1 MTPPNP
7 QHVAAARADSGPSDL
22 ALALRPAPIVSEFTQ
37 LALWMAASLAGLV
50 TAVLLAR
57 EPFFRALAR
66 RMGWL
71 PRKGRQGNRGSPG
84 FPPRRPTPDQ
94 ALPMLADAI
103 VGNSKAAVASV
114 FGPPR
119 GAVLVGPAA
128 AAASFWDADTWYYP
142 LPRTGTVAVAIE
154 FDEDYARRVHFLQ
167 GPKSGG
173 KSMASW

>member
-1 MTPPNP
+1 MNPLDP
-7 QHVAAARADSGPSDL
+7 QHVGIAHSAPAPFDLAHAAA
-22 ALALRPAPIVSEFTQ
+22 ALTPRPAPAVSEFTQ

-57 EPFFRALAR
+57 EPFFKALAR

-71 PRKGRQGNRGSPG
+71 PRKGRRGNSGG
-84 FPPRRPTPDQ
+84 AGYPPRRPTPEQ
-94 ALPMLADAI
+94 ALPLLADAI

-128 AAASFWDADTWYYP
+128 ASGASFWDADTWYYP

-154 FDEDYARRVHFLQ
+154 FDEDFARRVHFLQ
-167 GPKSGG
+167 GPR
-173 KSMASW
+173 